1 MAEGFRQRLR
11 EGGINPQ
18 DLVITRVLS
27 QQVEDY
33 KVDTPT
39 ALAARQLEA
48 AGIHIQPGEKVRYVH
63 REGKRGPKECRV
75 AAAPF
80 LETLDGYDTKLYLEL
95 LERAVE
101 EVMLALE
108 RACFEA
114 IERDVQRI
122 GAVSL
127 IRWLILPYSKAAW
140 DESESAVA

>member
-27 QQVEDY
+27 QPLADY

-75 AAAPF
+75 AASPL
-80 LETLDGYDTKLYLEL
+80 LETLDGYDTTLYLAL
-95 LERAVE
+95 LDRAVE
-101 EVMLALE
+101 EVMLPLGE
-108 RACFEA
+108 E
-114 IERDVQRI
+114 
-122 GAVSL
+122 
-127 IRWLILPYSKAAW
+127 Y
-140 DESESAVA
+140 VAGGCNISNQIKWI